1 MRVNHVNH
9 LKATEGP
16 GSVYPHKFHVTIS
29 MTDFVDK
36 YSPLG
41 NDQVSDDVVSM
52 AGKCPTGHITC
63 KLLLFHDLLERIFC
77 VCAEKRSSVLEACHG
92 PEAALLRSARR
103 VAEGASD
110 GQCQV
115 GSYLCKLYTY
125 V

>member
-77 VCAEKRSSVLEACHG
+77 VCAEKGRVYSKRAMG
-92 PEAALLRSARR
+92 QKLRFYDLRGESQK
-103 VAEGASD
+103 V
-110 GQCQV
+110 QV
-115 GSYLCKLYTY
+115 MANAK
-125 V
+125 